1 MKKARKAKNKAW
13 FTPVRKSYLPASW
26 QGLCIY
32 FLYIAYS
39 IAVPV
44 IWYNDGHDMSQ
55 LITNVIPLVAAA
67 TLLTQFIASKTSK

>member
-13 FTPVRKSYLPASW
+13 FTSVRKSYLPASW

-32 FLYIAYS
+32 TLYVAYS

-44 IWYNDGHDMSQ
+44 IWYNNGHDMSK
-55 LITNVIPLVAAA
+55 LVTNVIPLVVAA
-67 TLLTQFIASKTSK
+67 TLLTQFIASKNSK